1 MFSIKSKYSKALL
14 CLKYVEYMYRFFT
27 LNFFT
32 RCSLTS
38 CYYTSTNFLILLL
51 PSFGDY

>member
-14 CLKYVEYMYRFFT
+14 HLKYVEYMYRFFIFI
-27 LNFFT
+27 FFS

-51 PSFGDY
+51 PSFGN